1 MTITK
6 RTRTITVETWQRI
19 VIRQIP
25 RQTPKIWCEFCLAD
39 VEVTPPNQAASVLG
53 ITQREIFRRLE
64 QGNLHFF
71 ETETG
76 EVFICANPLNPK
88 RR

>member
-6 RTRTITVETWQRI
+6 KTRTITVKTWQRT
-19 VIRQIP
+19 VIRQP
-25 RQTPKIWCEFCLAD
+25 RRQAPKIWCEFCAAE
-39 VEVTPPNQAASVLG
+39 VEMTSPKQAANVLG

-71 ETETG
+71 ETESG
-76 EVFICANPLNPK
+76 EIFVCANPLNPN

>member
-6 RTRTITVETWQRI
+6 RTRTITVETWQRT
-19 VIRQIP
+19 VIRQTL
-25 RQTPKIWCEFCLAD
+25 RQSAKIWCEFCAAD
-39 VEVTPPNQAASVLG
+39 VEMTPPSLAANLLG

-76 EVFICANPLNPK
+76 EVLICANPLDSN
-88 RR
+88 RS

>member
-1 MTITK
+1 M
-6 RTRTITVETWQRI
+6 
-19 VIRQIP
+19 
-25 RQTPKIWCEFCLAD
+25 
-39 VEVTPPNQAASVLG
+39 TPPSQAANLLG

-76 EVFICANPLNPK
+76 EVFICANPLNPN
-88 RR
+88 RS